1 MARSLT
7 MASLC
12 IVVKVKFFS
21 IGTSAVQ
28 SRAWSTYV
36 VQLLCSFGIIVP
48 AWLSEFKIFFISAS
62 PLAVMFLIFCTWVT
76 TLGSEAVG
84 AFNNVVTSGKL
95 FILFFITV
103 VSLSNFKIEN
113 FTPFL
118 DENRGVPGVI
128 EASTILFFGYLGF
141 DFITTITEEAKNP

>member
-1 MARSLT
+1 M
-7 MASLC
+7 
-12 IVVKVKFFS
+12 
-21 IGTSAVQ
+21 
-28 SRAWSTYV
+28 
-36 VQLLCSFGIIVP
+36 
-48 AWLSEFKIFFISAS
+48 
-62 PLAVMFLIFCTWVT
+62 IFCTWVT

-141 DFITTITEEAKNP
+141 DFITTITEEAMNPQKDVPVAIILSVVLSMAIYVLISFAVNGVGNMASVGSNEGETALGEIF